1 MVKNIENRQFTS
13 KQFSIL
19 PTEKLTA
26 SKKTL
31 LYKCALVT
39 KCQNSTVNVFRNKN
53 RCPFNM
59 QTRIDKK
66 DVSLS
71 TQISSIIS
79 KNSTFVA
86 FLKKHPIRSP

>member
-1 MVKNIENRQFTS
+1 
-13 KQFSIL
+13 
-19 PTEKLTA
+19 
-26 SKKTL
+26 
-31 LYKCALVT
+31 
-39 KCQNSTVNVFRNKN
+39 
-53 RCPFNM
+53 M
-59 QTRIDKK
+59 QTRINKK